1 MSPKRR
7 RTSDEVRRRL
17 GPDKIS
23 ERRACRVLGQPRGTQ
38 RYSKRRAADEAKLLE
53 EMRRIARKRPRFGSP
68 RIHDALGKRGWSVNH
83 KRIERLW
90 REEGIQVPKKQ
101 QKKRRSPCG
110 GSANSC
116 VRKRALRP
124 NHVWSYDFVEDRTE
138 NNRKLR
144 MLVVIDEFTRES
156 LAIEV
161 AWSFTAAQVVEVLG
175 YLFAVRGV
183 PEHIRSRPTLR
194 VGARGPEFVAR
205 VVTRWLYRAGV
216 KTLFIAKG
224 SPWENG
230 YVESFNSR
238 FRDELLNRELFV
250 GLEDARW
257 VVDRWRLD
265 YNHQRPHSSLDYQ
278 TPAEFAARCC
288 SSVRATPSLQNSSG
302 PLTLDPLIK
311 AGT

>member
-1 MSPKRR
+1 M
-7 RTSDEVRRRL
+7 
-17 GPDKIS
+17 
-23 ERRACRVLGQPRGTQ
+23 
-38 RYSKRRAADEAKLLE
+38 
-53 EMRRIARKRPRFGSP
+53 
-68 RIHDALGKRGWSVNH
+68 
-83 KRIERLW
+83 
-90 REEGIQVPKKQ
+90 QVPKKQ
-101 QKKRRSPCG
+101 HKKRRSPCD
-110 GSANSC
+110 GSENSC

-138 NNRKLR
+138 HNRKLR
-144 MLVVIDEFTRES
+144 MLVVIDEFTRKS

-183 PEHIRSRPTLR
+183 PEHIRSDN
-194 VGARGPEFVAR
+194 GPEFVAR

-265 YNHQRPHSSLDYQ
+265 YNHQSPHSSLDYQ
-278 TPAEFAARCC
+278 PPAEFAARCC
-288 SSVRATPSLQNSSG
+288 SSVRGYALTPEQQRSLNPRSSH
-302 PLTLDPLIK
+302 
-311 AGT
+311 

>member
-1 MSPKRR
+1 MSPERKRR
-7 RTSDEVRRRL
+7 TIDEVRRRL

-23 ERRACRVLGQPRGTQ
+23 ERRACKVLGQPRGTQ

-90 REEGIQVPKKQ
+90 REEGMQVPKKQ
-101 QKKRRSPCG
+101 HKKRRSPCG

-161 AWSFTAAQVVEVLG
+161 AWSFTATQVVEVLG

-183 PEHIRSRPTLR
+183 PENIRSDN
-194 VGARGPEFVAR
+194 GPEFVAR